1 MTLLKDLFVLKNT
14 KKVEEEKLEHGD
26 PSPGEGTEVALAR
39 KHMAAA
45 IKKGYP
51 KQPAVNYTV
60 SHLKG
65 QGWSVGQCSKCAE
78 DAWKELNEKPLKE
91 AVSDPAEIAED
102 LQEMHEQMVE
112 IMDNVK
118 RLLRNAPGDIQQ
130 HARHY
135 WVAHIIT
142 ALGSDHDYMGGTS
155 KYDTMAATIDKLR
168 EEAEVE

>member
-14 KKVEEEKLEHGD
+14 KKVEEEKLEFTDVKGQ
-26 PSPGEGTEVALAR
+26 GVEIELAR

-51 KQPAVNYTV
+51 KQGAINYTV
-60 SHLKG
+60 RHLKG
-65 QGWSVGQCSKCAE
+65 QGWSVGHCSKVAE
-78 DAWKELNEKPLKE
+78 NAWKELNDEPLKE
-91 AVSDPAEIAED
+91 AVSDPADIAED

>member
-14 KKVEEEKLEHGD
+14 KRVEEEKLEFTDVKGQ
-26 PSPGEGTEVALAR
+26 GAEVGLAR

-51 KQPAVNYTV
+51 KQGAINYTV

-65 QGWSVGQCSKCAE
+65 QGWSVGHCSKVAE
-78 DAWKELNEKPLKE
+78 DAWKELSDEPLKE
-91 AVSDPAEIAED
+91 GYANPSDIAED
-102 LQEMHEQMVE
+102 LQEMLEQMRE
-112 IMDNVK
+112 CMDNVK

-130 HARHY
+130 HANHY

-142 ALGSDHDYMGGTS
+142 ALGSDHEYAGGTS
-155 KYDTMAATIDKLR
+155 KYDTMEATITKLR
-168 EEAEVE
+168 EESEGE

>member
-26 PSPGEGTEVALAR
+26 PSPGEGAEVGLAR

-51 KQPAVNYTV
+51 KQAAVNYTV

-65 QGWSVGQCSKCAE
+65 QGWSIGQCSKCAE

-91 AVSDPAEIAED
+91 AVSDPAAIAED

-130 HARHY
+130 HANHY

-142 ALGSDHDYMGGTS
+142 ALGSDHEYMGGTS